1 VTASDPA
8 PDRGV
13 ALLGRK
19 PARLAW
25 RAEVPWSEHFEDGY
39 FSAAGGA
46 RESRHVFLAGNAL
59 PARWAGCP
67 RFTIV
72 ETGLGTGLNLLTTWR
87 DWLEQGAPCPLHFIS
102 IEAFPLTPDDLQR
115 ALAAWPEFGP
125 LSPDL
130 LDQYPAPLPGL
141 HRLHLAQGRLTLDL
155 LLLPLAEALQTLQ
168 RMPDLGV
175 DAWFL
180 DGFAPARNPEMW
192 TGELFHAMAG
202 LSNPAATFATFTA
215 ASAVRRGLQDAGF
228 SVEKTPGYGRKRHM
242 LRGRLAVPP
251 APAPQEDTPWQFPA
265 HRYPGAAAT
274 NLRCCPEAGEIA
286 IIGAGLAGA
295 TTAEALARRG
305 HHVTVYEQGDVASAA
320 SGNSQGALYTRLSH
334 QASDLSLFSLHS
346 FCYATRYYRK
356 LLAAGR
362 LEDGEL
368 CGLLQL
374 REPLPESDPLHATL
388 ASLPGLARMLSA
400 SEARCV
406 SGISDCGPGLYFP
419 DSGWMNPAAVCRA
432 ALSVPGIGL
441 RSGLGTLSLS
451 RDGEQWI
458 IRDEYGQTAGS
469 ASVVIVACGI
479 KSASLAG
486 ADWLALQAVRGQTTE
501 VASRGALAQVKS
513 VVCHEGYLP
522 PARAGKHCIGATFDL
537 RDPGCELRPADHQR
551 NIDQLAS
558 ALPSLTPAL
567 PGPAD
572 AAGLTGHA
580 SHRCASR
587 DYLPVVGPVPDAARF
602 SEDFADLRRNARQ
615 SIPRAGSY
623 LAGLYINTCHGS
635 RGLTSTPLAAEL
647 LAAQIC
653 AEPWPLPASLA
664 QSLAP
669 GRFLVRDL
677 VRGRR

>member
-13 ALLGRK
+13 ALLGRR
-19 PARLAW
+19 PATLLW
-25 RAEVPWSEHFEDGY
+25 RDEVPWSDQFEDGY

-46 RESRHVFLAGNAL
+46 RESHHVFLAGNAL
-59 PARWAGCP
+59 PARWIGCP

-72 ETGLGTGLNLLTTWR
+72 ETGFGTGLNLLTTWR
-87 DWLEQGAPCPLHFIS
+87 AWQEQGAPCPLHFIS
-102 IEAFPLTPDDLQR
+102 IEAYPLSPNDLR
-115 ALAAWPEFGP
+115 SALASWPEFDR
-125 LSPDL
+125 LSAAL

-141 HRLHLAQGRLTLDL
+141 HRLHLAEGRLTLDL
-155 LLLPLAEALQTLQ
+155 LLLPLAEALQALQ

-175 DAWFL
+175 DAWYL

-192 TGELFHAMAG
+192 TAELFQSMAE
-202 LSNPAATFATFTA
+202 LSNPAASFATFTA

-228 SVEKTPGYGRKRHM
+228 TVEKTPGYGRKRHM
-242 LRGRLAVPP
+242 LRGNLAAPP
-251 APAPQEDTPWQFPA
+251 APARQEDTPWQLPA
-265 HRYPGAAAT
+265 HRYPGAAAGD
-274 NLRCCPEAGEIA
+274 LRGCPETGEIA

-305 HHVTVYEQGDVASAA
+305 YPVTLYEQGDVASAA

-356 LLAAGR
+356 LLAAG
-362 LEDGEL
+362 LLDDGEL

-374 REPLPESDPLHATL
+374 RDPLSESDPLRATL

-400 SEARCV
+400 SEAREV
-406 SGISDCGPGLYFP
+406 SGISDSGPGLYFP

-432 ALSVPGIGL
+432 ALTDPGIAL
-441 RSGLGTLSLS
+441 RTGLGPLSLA
-451 RDGEQWI
+451 RDGEHWI
-458 IRDEYGQTAGS
+458 IRDEHGQTAGS

-479 KSASLAG
+479 HSARLAG

-501 VASRGALAQVKS
+501 VASRQALAQVRT

-522 PARAGKHCIGATFDL
+522 PARAGRHCIGATFDL
-537 RDPGCELRPADHQR
+537 RDPGSDLRPADHQR

-558 ALPSLTPAL
+558 ALPSLAPAL
-567 PGPAD
+567 PAAAD
-572 AAGLTGHA
+572 AAALPGHA

-587 DYLPVVGPVPDAARF
+587 DYLPVVGPVPDAGHF

-623 LAGLYINTCHGS
+623 LPGLYINTCHGS

-653 AEPWPLPASLA
+653 AEPWPLPAALA

-669 GRFLVRDL
+669 GRFLIRDL